1 MTSTP
6 PPKFSIKSL
15 LTKNEEN
22 FSFQNSFNNSF
33 IVDPLQPQSLTNSTQ
48 TNQIVTPTL
57 AELQIFFGLN
67 VRKHEYS
74 RSRRRNVERKPRQA
88 YTEHQLNTLELAFME
103 DKYLSVQTRVQL
115 AVDLML
121 SETQIK
127 TWFQNRR
134 TKWKKQLT
142 DSLRQIYQQ
151 QTNTL

>member
-1 MTSTP
+1 MSFKI
-6 PPKFSIKSL
+6 PPKFSIKSI

-22 FSFQNSFNNSF
+22 CFSPFQNSF
-33 IVDPLQPQSLTNSTQ
+33 ILDPLQPQQPSLTSQ
-48 TNQIVTPTL
+48 TTQIVTPTL

-88 YTEHQLNTLELAFME
+88 YTEQQLNTLEQAFME
-103 DKYLSVQTRVQL
+103 DKYLSVQKRVQL

-151 QTNTL
+151 RTNI

>member
-1 MTSTP
+1 MSFEI
-6 PPKFSIKSL
+6 PPKFSIKSI
-15 LTKNEEN
+15 LTKNKEN
-22 FSFQNSFNNSF
+22 CFSSLQNSF
-33 IVDPLQPQSLTNSTQ
+33 ILDPLQPQQPSLPNQ
-48 TNQIVTPTL
+48 TTQIVTPTL

-88 YTEHQLNTLELAFME
+88 YTEQQLNTLEQAFME
-103 DKYLSVQTRVQL
+103 DKYLSVQKRVQL

-151 QTNTL
+151 RMDK

>member
-134 TKWKKQLT
+134 
-142 DSLRQIYQQ
+142 
-151 QTNTL
+151 

>member
-1 MTSTP
+1 MSFEI
-6 PPKFSIKSL
+6 PPKFSIKSI

-22 FSFQNSFNNSF
+22 CFPSFQNSF
-33 IVDPLQPQSLTNSTQ
+33 ILDPLQGQQPSLTNQ
-48 TNQIVTPTL
+48 TTQIVTPTL

-88 YTEHQLNTLELAFME
+88 YTEQQLNTLEQAFME
-103 DKYLSVQTRVQL
+103 DKYLSVQKRVQL

-151 QTNTL
+151 RTKI